1 MLLPMIL
8 DIMLHAVSQVVRTI
22 LQLQSHAPDSSEYP
36 TRKLHTNKR
45 EKERKSTTHMQ
56 RGPPVAVTMKRER
69 ESARPRILPRYQLG
83 LPTTG
88 YRGPQ
93 PCGAHGS
100 CTIDSAV
107 GRDLI
112 LFFMMEGSYS
122 YRNPV

>member
-1 MLLPMIL
+1 MIL

-69 ESARPRILPRYQLG
+69 ERERAAPDLAALPVRLADNRVQG
-83 LPTTG
+83 PTAL
-88 YRGPQ
+88 RGPWLVYHRFRS
-93 PCGAHGS
+93 GEGS
-100 CTIDSAV
+100 YS
-107 GRDLI
+107 
-112 LFFMMEGSYS
+112 FFMMEGSYS